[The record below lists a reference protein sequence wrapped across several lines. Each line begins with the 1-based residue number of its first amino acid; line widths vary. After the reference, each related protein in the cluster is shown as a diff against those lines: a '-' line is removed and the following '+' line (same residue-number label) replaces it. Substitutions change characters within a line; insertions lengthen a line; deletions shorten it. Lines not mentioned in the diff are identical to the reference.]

1 MKKVFCT
8 KIIKMKKII
17 TLAFAL
23 TMGITSFQSCTSTM
37 GTTGSSTMGSITNIL
52 TSIMSLFGNIPGISG
67 MLGSITPATSLS
79 SILTNPASVTA
90 FQNLLATKFQI
101 PAAKVSSAYS
111 GMRTVQ
117 DVANFVSQNGNP
129 TILKTLK

>member
-1 MKKVFCT
+1 
-8 KIIKMKKII
+8 
-17 TLAFAL
+17 
-23 TMGITSFQSCTSTM
+23 M
-37 GTTGSSTMGSITNIL
+37 GTTGSSTMGSITSIL
-52 TSIMSLFGNIPGISG
+52 TSIMGLFGNIPGLSG

-90 FQNLLATKFQI
+90 FQNLLSTKFQI

-117 DVANFVSQNGNP
+117 DVVGFVSQNGNP
-129 TILKTLK
+129 TILKTLN